1 MNSCRITTINPYAM
15 NDSELYISE
24 SRLKRCPHLVITR
37 YRNGTS
43 PRTERFILSNK
54 AEPVYYPQYNMLN
67 VVGSYIVTPRKTPEG
82 IVKYSVTFPNLDF
95 SENFYA
101 CANDSI
107 IFVDNCYILKH
118 TFSYNDCDDYYGKF
132 REFSKKL
139 VLHVTN
145 EMTRRA
151 IDSL

>member
-1 MNSCRITTINPYAM
+1 MNSCRITTINPYPI
-15 NDSELYISE
+15 NDSDRYISE
-24 SRLKRCPHLVITR
+24 PRLKRCPHLVITR
-37 YRNGTS
+37 YRNGRS
-43 PRTERFILSNK
+43 PLTERFILSNK

-82 IVKYSVTFPNLDF
+82 IVKYSVNFPNLDF
-95 SENFYA
+95 SENFYS
-101 CANDSI
+101 NDSI
-107 IFVDNCYILKH
+107 TFIDNDYILKH
-118 TFSYNDCDDYYGKF
+118 TFSYNKCDDYYNKF
-132 REFSKKL
+132 QEFAKKL